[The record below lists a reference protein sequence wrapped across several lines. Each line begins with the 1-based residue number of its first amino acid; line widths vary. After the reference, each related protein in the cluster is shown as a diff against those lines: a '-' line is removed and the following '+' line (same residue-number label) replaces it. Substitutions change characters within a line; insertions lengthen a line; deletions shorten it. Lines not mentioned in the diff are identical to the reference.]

1 MQAFVVVD
9 CIDGV
14 RLCVAGCGIPTS
26 VDFISTD
33 SYQMVA
39 SYSAAKAIVFD
50 LETGQSVL
58 NLDSSSTYGEHVYLL
73 CVLCVYCLLYMYSV
87 L

>member
-1 MQAFVVVD
+1 MIVSVELY
-9 CIDGV
+9 
-14 RLCVAGCGIPTS
+14 LCAGCGLPTS

-39 SYSAAKAIVFD
+39 SYSAAKVIIFD

-58 NLDSSSTYGEHVYLL
+58 NLDSSSTYGERT
-73 CVLCVYCLLYMYSV
+73 CVMCVCVCVYEPFLCFTCTALA
-87 L
+87 